1 MKYLP
6 IMVLLVM
13 VAAGAGYF
21 LFQSSPEE
29 SATDAGATAD
39 TAALQGDLEQTEAER
54 NRLES
59 ELAEA
64 EARIKALE
72 SEAAT
77 AEMAVESAVDE
88 VVEPVEAETES
99 ADDEALSLNDIR
111 ARIQENPAAKVQ
123 LKALSELV
131 YADFLNGVEM
141 DAETKAE
148 VRRLLTE
155 SFTESMALNQYALQS
170 EEATWSDVRA
180 WTLNERALLDEELR
194 GQLSSDA
201 YATWTEYSA
210 DLDARQLDST
220 LRNQIRALASGL
232 TPENFELVMGVA
244 VQEFR
249 AEQIALEQSNELF
262 TMEENVNYQ
271 LRAMDA
277 MRAQLQGIL
286 SEAQFAEVQNF
297 LTFGENA
304 LNAQL
309 GQAGRSQ

>member
-6 IMVLLVM
+6 IIVLVGL
-13 VAAGAGYF
+13 AAIGGGY
-21 LFQSSPEE
+21 LLLSSSNDEP
-29 SATDAGATAD
+29 ATDTGATEE
-39 TAALQGDLEQTEAER
+39 AATLQGDLEQTEAER
-54 NRLES
+54 TRLES

-64 EARIKALE
+64 EARIEALE
-72 SEAAT
+72 SDAAT
-77 AEMAVESAVDE
+77 TEMAAESTD
-88 VVEPVEAETES
+88 VEAVAPAEDAVE
-99 ADDEALSLNDIR
+99 EEPLSLNDIR
-111 ARIQENPAAKVQ
+111 ARIQDNPAAKVQ

-131 YADFLNGVEM
+131 YADFLNAVEM

-155 SFTESMALNQYALQS
+155 SFSENMALNQYGLQS

-180 WTLNERALLDEELR
+180 WTLDERALLDEELR
-194 GQLSSDA
+194 AQLSGDA
-201 YATWTEYSA
+201 YAAWTEYSA

-232 TPENFELVMGVA
+232 TPDNFELVMGVA

-277 MRAQLQGIL
+277 MRAQLQGVL
-286 SEAQFAEVQNF
+286 SEDQFAELQNF

-309 GQAGRSQ
+309 GQVQQ

>member
-6 IMVLLVM
+6 IMVVLVV

-29 SATDAGATAD
+29 PMPDAGVAED
-39 TAALQGDLEQTEAER
+39 TAALEGDLEQTEAER

-72 SEAAT
+72 SDAEMT
-77 AEMAVESAVDE
+77 AESTVEE
-88 VVEPVEAETES
+88 EVEPVAPETEP
-99 ADDEALSLNDIR
+99 AKDEELSLNDIR
-111 ARIQENPAAKVQ
+111 ARIQDNPSAKVQ

-148 VRRLLTE
+148 VRRLLAE
-155 SFTESMALNQYALQS
+155 SFTENMALNQYGLRS

-180 WTLNERALLDEELR
+180 WTLDERALLDEELR

-201 YATWTEYSA
+201 YAAWTEYSA

-232 TPENFELVMGVA
+232 TPDNFELVMGVA

-277 MRAQLQGIL
+277 MRTQLQGVL
-286 SEAQFAEVQNF
+286 SADQFAELQNF

-309 GQAGRSQ
+309 GQAQQ